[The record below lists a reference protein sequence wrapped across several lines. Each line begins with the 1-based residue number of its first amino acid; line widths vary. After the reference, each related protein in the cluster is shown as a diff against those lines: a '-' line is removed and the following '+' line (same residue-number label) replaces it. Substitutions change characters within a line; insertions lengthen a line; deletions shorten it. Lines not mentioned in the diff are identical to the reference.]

1 QKKDNQITLSPSL
14 NEELIQNYL
23 AEISNSINIEARNPV
38 LSFEEGVLK
47 IIIAPKTGKILKIEE
62 SAKKI
67 QENILAKEKQI
78 SLRFEEVEPKITE
91 EKINELHIEK
101 LIGTGT
107 SNFAGSPKNRIHN
120 IKIATAKFNGMLI
133 APDEEFS
140 FNQALGEVGPA
151 QGYLP
156 ELVIKNN
163 KTVPEYGGGVCQV
176 STTMFRAAVYSGLE
190 ITERKSHAY
199 PVKYYNPQ
207 GFDATVY
214 LPSPDLKFKN
224 NTGNWILIQAK
235 IKDNNLTF
243 EFYGKDDGRKV
254 IVKGPYQYDF
264 QEDGSMKARLEEEV
278 WKNGELILK
287 KTFLSFYKS
296 PNLYPTTNAE

>member
-1 QKKDNQITLSPSL
+1 MLLS
-14 NEELIQNYL
+14 I
-23 AEISNSINIEARNPV
+23 RFTTV
-38 LSFEEGVLK
+38 L
-47 IIIAPKTGKILKIEE
+47 
-62 SAKKI
+62 
-67 QENILAKEKQI
+67 
-78 SLRFEEVEPKITE
+78 
-91 EKINELHIEK
+91 
-101 LIGTGT
+101 
-107 SNFAGSPKNRIHN
+107 
-120 IKIATAKFNGMLI
+120 
-133 APDEEFS
+133 
-140 FNQALGEVGPA
+140 
-151 QGYLP
+151 
-156 ELVIKNN
+156 LVIKNN